1 MNISEVNAY
10 SSQRS
15 DIRRNDRVGNSEAVD
30 TSSKDASSVES
41 RDAGDRVEISDT
53 ARTASTDVRR
63 AEELT
68 FARKAL
74 DDVPSLSEE
83 RINELMS
90 RIKSGYYQQPDVIDQ
105 LAKRAG
111 GELATGGI

>member
-15 DIRRNDRVGNSEAVD
+15 DIHRKDRIGNSETVD
-30 TSSKDASSVES
+30 TSTKDAASLES
-41 RDAGDRVEISDT
+41 RDAGDRVEISDS
-53 ARTASTDVRR
+53 ARSASKDVRR

-74 DDVPSLSEE
+74 DDVPTLSEE
-83 RINELMS
+83 RISELMS
-90 RIKSGYYQQPDVIDQ
+90 RIKSGFYQQPDVVEQ

-111 GELATGGI
+111 GELASGGV